1 MTGVEITLK
10 LKGGENMDKTIVD
23 IVYGDAD
30 IYVDGQLVLHI
41 GQVSDENIIN
51 LFLYPEGSLIESTN
65 KESRCTHEILVPRIF
80 QSKDVT

>member
-1 MTGVEITLK
+1 
-10 LKGGENMDKTIVD
+10 MDKTIVD